1 MGGQREAGFK
11 ELKDSFRG
19 LRDDQTRPE
28 LRPTLSLDPK
38 DPSGYGRDRLGLNQ
52 VFVRM
57 TPAPTQLGQW

>member
-11 ELKDSFRG
+11 GLKDSFLI

-28 LRPTLSLDPK
+28 LGPTLSLALREP
-38 DPSGYGRDRLGLNQ
+38 PGYGRDRLGLNQ

-57 TPAPTQLGQW
+57 TPVPTQLGQW